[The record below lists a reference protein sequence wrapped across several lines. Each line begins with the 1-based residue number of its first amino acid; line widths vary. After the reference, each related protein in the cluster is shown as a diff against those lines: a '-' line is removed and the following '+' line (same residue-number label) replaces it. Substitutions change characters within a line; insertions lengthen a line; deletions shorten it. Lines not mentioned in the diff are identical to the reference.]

1 MSEKTKANEFPAIVV
16 LDGEMA
22 SHNWI
27 LEKNEMTLGRDDS
40 CDMVIPMR
48 QISRQHVVFRRV
60 GDGEYEVQDL
70 DSKNGTW
77 LNGNRFEGTRQI
89 NDGDEVHLALKVRLR
104 FVGSGITAPV
114 TENLPDVVPST
125 GGSGALKIDVE
136 SRQVFIRGQEMDPP
150 LSLPQYRLL
159 ELLYVNQGRVCAR
172 QEVVDT
178 VWPDAMGEG
187 VSEQAIDALVRRLR
201 DRLSEFDAE
210 HQFVV
215 TVRGHGFRLENPTK
229 Q

>member
-1 MSEKTKANEFPAIVV
+1 MSNTNEYPAVV
-16 LDGEMA
+16 VVDGEMS

-27 LEKNEMTLGRDDS
+27 LEKEEMVLGREDS

-60 GDGEYEVQDL
+60 GKDKYEVEDL

-77 LNGNRFEGTRQI
+77 LNGNRFEGTREI

-104 FVGSGITAPV
+104 FVGSGVTAPV
-114 TENLPDVVPST
+114 TGTIPDVIPSM
-125 GGSGALKIDVE
+125 GGKGRLKIDLE
-136 SRQVFIRGQEMDPP
+136 SRQVFIKGIELDPP

-159 ELLYVNQGRVCAR
+159 ELLYKNHGG
-172 QEVVDT
+172 VVSRDQVVET
-178 VWPDAMGEG
+178 VWPEAMGEG

-201 DRLSEFDAE
+201 DRLSEADPDV
-210 HQFVV
+210 QYVV
-215 TVRGHGFRLENPTK
+215 TVRGHGFRIENPT
-229 Q
+229 

>member
-1 MSEKTKANEFPAIVV
+1 MSDANEFPAVV
-16 LDGEMA
+16 VVDGEMA

-27 LEKNEMTLGRDDS
+27 LEKEEMVLGRDDT

-48 QISRQHVVFRRV
+48 QVSRQHVVFRRV
-60 GDGEYEVQDL
+60 GSDQYEVEDL
-70 DSKNGTW
+70 GSKNGTW

-114 TENLPDVVPST
+114 TGNIPDVIPSM
-125 GGSGALKIDVE
+125 GGKGRLKIDLE
-136 SRQVFIRGQEMDPP
+136 SRQVFIRGGELDPP

-159 ELLYVNQGRVCAR
+159 ELLYVNDGGVVSRE
-172 QEVVDT
+172 EVVET
-178 VWPDAMGEG
+178 VWPEAMGEG

-201 DRLSEFDAE
+201 DRLEEVDE
-210 HQFVV
+210 GIQYIV
-215 TVRGHGFRLENPTK
+215 TVRGHGFRLDNPS
-229 Q
+229 

>member
-1 MSEKTKANEFPAIVV
+1 MSEKNEFPAVV
-16 LDGEMA
+16 VVDGDMA

-27 LEKNEMTLGRDDS
+27 LEKEEMVLGREDS

-48 QISRQHVVFRRV
+48 QVSRQHVVFRRV
-60 GDGEYEVQDL
+60 GEDQYEVEDL
-70 DSKNGTW
+70 GSKNGSW

-114 TENLPDVVPST
+114 TGNIPDVIPSR
-125 GGSGALKIDVE
+125 GGRGRLKIDIE
-136 SRQVFIRGQEMDPP
+136 SRQLFIGGEELDPP

-159 ELLYVNQGRVCAR
+159 ELLYINDGGVVSRE
-172 QEVVDT
+172 EVVEA
-178 VWPDAMGEG
+178 VWPEAMGEG

-201 DRLSEFDAE
+201 DRLNEADPE
-210 HQFVV
+210 TQYVV
-215 TVRGHGFRLENPTK
+215 TVRGHGFRLENP
-229 Q
+229 QS